1 MIKKKILIIGVNSFI
16 GNNLYIYL
24 IKKFDTKIVHYKNF
38 KSLNTRDLIDFTYI
52 INCASNKKYVK
63 DKYLKKNDYDIKIA
77 EKIID
82 LKCKLI
88 FFSSR
93 KIYKIAD
100 NIKENSKLNPTCNY
114 SKNKIITERKL
125 NKMLINKVLVLRIS
139 NLIGLNSA
147 SDLKNKIHHTFIDNF
162 FLNIKENKI
171 FNNFKIYKDFL
182 PMNKFN
188 EIIFKLI
195 KKNITGTYNVSLGKK
210 VYLNEL
216 INSLNFYNLNKCNTI
231 EAPKRFNSDCFYLN
245 NKKLLKMIDVKIS
258 LLGLKRYCM
267 IISNSY
273 FRKKKLL

>member
-38 KSLNTRDLIDFTYI
+38 KSLNTRDLIDFAYI

-139 NLIGLNSA
+139 NLIGLNNS
-147 SDLKNKIHHTFIDNF
+147 SNLKNKIHNTFIDHF
-162 FLNIKENKI
+162 FLNINKNKI
-171 FNNFKIYKDFL
+171 FNNFKNYKDFISID
-182 PMNKFN
+182 KFN

-195 KKNITGTYNVSLGKK
+195 KKNVVGIYNVSLGQK

-216 INSLNFYNLNKCNTI
+216 ISNLNFHNQNKCKIVNI
-231 EAPKRFNSDCFYLN
+231 PEKFNNDCFYLN
-245 NKKLLKMIDVKIS
+245 NKKLLKTIDVKIS
-258 LLGLKRYCM
+258 LSDLKRYCRLL
-267 IISNSY
+267 SNIY
-273 FRKKKLL
+273 FKN